1 MSRVAPKDQPGSG
14 LPRCQPLRQQ
24 DLSCRKASYKYA
36 ALNQSPVSCILALHR
51 PSGFSIILKPL
62 LIGAGSLYKLDK
74 YPPPRTPINWRSG
87 T

>member
-24 DLSCRKASYKYA
+24 DLSCRKA
-36 ALNQSPVSCILALHR
+36 SPVSCILALHR